1 MSPFPSALACH
12 FVEGR
17 KANNDVRFNYLASC
31 ACNSPPTLVVGNEKV
46 FKPSDWFEHPTQ
58 N

>member
-17 KANNDVRFNYLASC
+17 KANNDGDFIILLLAL
-31 ACNSPPTLVVGNEKV
+31 AILLLLL
-46 FKPSDWFEHPTQ
+46 
-58 N
+58 